1 MIGPV
6 EKAWVRV
13 KKKSVRLQ
21 IIEALGGKCMWPGG
35 CTMGENCGS
44 VTDPDML
51 HVEHI
56 YNDGARER
64 QAMGR
69 TSGAPTYVGVIS
81 IVNQQVYYGYILEHL
96 DSGRYQILCA
106 NHNAKKQAIE
116 RCCKRKENRGIVPC
130 PCAA

>member
-56 YNDGARER
+56 YN
-64 QAMGR
+64 
-69 TSGAPTYVGVIS
+69 VGVIS